1 MIPTHIVVFMLM
13 LSLLIVVSL
22 ITYYILSNIIDTH
35 NKKNLT
41 KKISQRA
48 KNSIEN
54 ILEESNN
61 QLTTLMKY
69 NKK

>member
-1 MIPTHIVVFMLM
+1 MIPTHIVIFMSM